1 MTPLPQNDLDRLRQL
16 LRDSPVEPVRLAAK
30 LAALRM
36 RLLPAGATGQELL
49 TAEWRWLHGSAE
61 PGDPPELHATLAA
74 ARRALLELQIRN
86 LLAAEP
92 GDPIALLDLAE
103 VAAECT
109 FLGLTDAV
117 AACEQAIGQRL
128 AHVQGSPRLREEAAE
143 RFAVLTTEEED
154 LPLRHA
160 TLLLERTGCMFA
172 DLAVRT
178 GDRWFGR
185 LARRLRAA
193 AEERQLALRL
203 ERLLGRRGAVA
214 LETSSF
220 VLLLTVLA
228 LLVLEST
235 VALTPGQSH
244 VLQWVDALACLF
256 FVLEFALRL
265 AVAPRRL
272 AWFLRNFV
280 TDLLPSIP
288 AVLFLLPTPTV
299 IGAADEVV
307 AIRVLRLFRLTW
319 AARYVQALRPLLRT
333 FRLLLFLV
341 RGMDGLSERFSSLLN
356 RNFVFFAAA
365 EAPTTRVQDVDLRA
379 ALFAALERERSLLAR
394 LPGEQRTALL
404 AARARG
410 VAARAGGLPACWL
423 APVGGAGS
431 LRDIPVEDA
440 VELLWSLQPE
450 DLGRWL
456 SPADV
461 RALDR
466 VVRVT
471 SAPFVRWLPFVR
483 RVAVAPLPPNPEER
497 LVAAA
502 RRVAEWLQGW
512 HQRAQFWADLHGIVT
527 GPQILDRVSSAMV
540 KASQRPA
547 VRLILF
553 GGVFLI
559 VDLLFASDFVARFVG
574 LPLLVLGSVC
584 LVFLTLGWWLKRIA
598 GEASEQF
605 RMTCEASFAS
615 LLHLAKRRHERQ
627 DLEFLARRVFGDEL
641 ANGKALALL
650 REQVQGVRTGVGG
663 GGPDGELPARRSAN
677 STALLYLH
685 FLDGALLHASDIK
698 TTEQLLANLS
708 LENLRQEHLAADKRD
723 RKRLKRLRL
732 DDGSLFS
739 GPYLWFRFIT
749 ESVIVE
755 TAKRITDWNRHCLTT
770 AQQASAT
777 PAERERFIAWIAHRR
792 DPRAGRTIERLPPPG
807 HGGRFLTTEFSA
819 LDFVAADPERDEH
832 VRALFGD
839 AVLAALCQDR
849 RNMIREIFGTR
860 PVHLLPRHER
870 SFNAHAFYRTRMAN
884 GRVFLLPLF
893 VVLRALRSIGWV
905 IGRLRQITREVLRP
919 HLAQTLR
926 EPTEA
931 PYAVAMR
938 KIHRMK
944 APGLLESIRLRVLL
958 DPSYSG
964 APTTWSATGQFAV
977 PAPLEQDLD
986 FLHLRDR
993 ERAELRK
1000 LAAASR
1006 RRIEEL
1012 HGHLAWLP
1020 DLGAG
1025 HPEVEPA
1032 LGQFAVTVAFLC
1044 DRGRVRT
1051 LLTAEAWRA
1060 RTLPA
1065 LAAGDEPGSWLSD
1078 CRRWLLDRLRPH
1090 PVDLWLQRHRVPATR
1105 RLRRNLRR
1113 AWAARRHDV
1122 RAVLEAWL
1130 ALPPDAS
1137 PTATAIERL
1146 RAEYGHGDAVW
1157 RDVVALRTVQS
1168 LAVLD
1173 IRNYRDLVFRLG
1185 RYAEDG
1191 EDPGLSTRLP

>member
-1 MTPLPQNDLDRLRQL
+1 MTPPTQNDLDRIRQL
-16 LRDSPVEPVRLAAK
+16 LRESPRDPAELGAE
-30 LAALRM
+30 LAALRT
-36 RLLPAGATGQELL
+36 RALPPGATGQELL
-49 TAEWRWLHGSAE
+49 AAELRWLQGAVG
-61 PGDPPELHATLAA
+61 PGDPPELHAALAA

-86 LLAAEP
+86 LRAADL
-92 GDPIALLDLAE
+92 GDPIALLDLTE
-103 VAAECT
+103 VAAECG

-160 TLLLERTGCMFA
+160 TLLLDRTGRMFA
-172 DLAVRT
+172 DLAVRL
-178 GDRWFGR
+178 GDRWYGR

-203 ERLLGRRGAVA
+203 ERLFGRRGAVVI
-214 LETSSF
+214 ETTSF
-220 VLLLTVLA
+220 VLLLVVLVI
-228 LLVLEST
+228 LVVEST
-235 VALTPGQSH
+235 VTLSPAQGL
-244 VLQWVDALACLF
+244 VLQWIDALACLY

-265 AVAPRRL
+265 LLAPRRV
-272 AWFLRNFV
+272 AWFLRNAV

-288 AVLFLLPTPTV
+288 AVLFLLPTPTA
-299 IGAADEVV
+299 IGGADEVV
-307 AIRVLRLFRLTW
+307 VVRVLRLFRLTW

-365 EAPTTRVQDVDLRA
+365 EAPTTRVHDVDRRA
-379 ALFAALERERSLLAR
+379 TLFAALERERSLAVR
-394 LPGEQRTALL
+394 LSEAQRRPWLL
-404 AARARG
+404 ARARAIATG
-410 VAARAGGLPACWL
+410 ADGLTAEWV
-423 APVGGAGS
+423 APVGGTGN
-431 LRDIPVEDA
+431 LRDIPVEEA

-483 RVAVAPLPPNPEER
+483 RVAVAPLPPTPEER
-497 LVAAA
+497 VVAAA

-512 HQRAQFWADLHGIVT
+512 HHRAQFWADLHGIVT

-559 VDLLFASDFVARFVG
+559 VDLLFASNFVARFVG
-574 LPLLVLGSVC
+574 MPLLVLGSVC

-615 LLHLAKRRHERQ
+615 LLHLAKRQHERD
-627 DLEFLARRVFGDEL
+627 DLAFLARRVFGDEV
-641 ANGKALALL
+641 ASDRALALL
-650 REQVQGVRTGVGG
+650 RQQVQGVRTGVGG
-663 GGPDGELPARRSAN
+663 GADDGDLAARRSAGM
-677 STALLYLH
+677 TALLYLH

-708 LENLRQEHLAADKRD
+708 LENLRHEHLAADKRD
-723 RKRLKRLRL
+723 RKRLKKLRL

-755 TAKRITDWNRHCLTT
+755 TAKRITDWNRHCLTR
-770 AQQASAT
+770 AQYAAAT
-777 PAERERFIAWIAHRR
+777 PSERQRFTAWLQHRR
-792 DPRAGRTIERLPPPG
+792 DPKAGRTIERLPPPG

-819 LDFVAADPERDEH
+819 LDFAAADRERDAH

-839 AVLAALCQDR
+839 EVLAALCQDR

-870 SFNAHAFYRTRMAN
+870 SFNAYGFYRARMAN
-884 GRVFLLPLF
+884 GRVFLLPWF
-893 VVLRALRSIGWV
+893 VALRLLRSIGWV
-905 IGRLRQITREVLRP
+905 VGRLRQITREVLRP

-926 EPTEA
+926 VPTDA

-964 APTTWSATGQFAV
+964 APTSWSAPARFSV
-977 PAPLEQDLD
+977 PAPLEADLD

-993 ERAELRK
+993 ERAELRR
-1000 LAAASR
+1000 LAATSR
-1006 RRIEEL
+1006 RRVEDL
-1012 HGHLAWLP
+1012 HAQLAWLP
-1020 DLGAG
+1020 DLGAV
-1025 HPEVEPA
+1025 HPEVDPA
-1032 LGQFAVTVAFLC
+1032 LGQFAVTVAWLC
-1044 DRGRVRT
+1044 NRGHVRT
-1051 LLTAEAWRA
+1051 LLTAEHWRA
-1060 RTLPA
+1060 QTLPQ
-1065 LAAGDEPGSWLSD
+1065 LAAGDEPGSWLGD
-1078 CRRWLLDRLRPH
+1078 CGRWLLDRLRPH

-1122 RAVLEAWL
+1122 RPVLEAWL
-1130 ALPPDAS
+1130 ALPPGAS
-1137 PTATAIERL
+1137 TSAAAIERL
-1146 RAEYGHGDAVW
+1146 RAEYGTGDSVW
-1157 RDVVALRTVQS
+1157 RDLVALRTVQS

-1173 IRNYRDLVFRLG
+1173 VRNYRDLVFRLG